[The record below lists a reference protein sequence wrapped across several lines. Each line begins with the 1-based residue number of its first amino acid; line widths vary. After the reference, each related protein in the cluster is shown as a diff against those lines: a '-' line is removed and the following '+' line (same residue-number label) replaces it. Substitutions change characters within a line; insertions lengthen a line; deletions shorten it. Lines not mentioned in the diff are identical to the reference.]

1 MGQNNHSDAYEM
13 LTKANKEFLG
23 YFEKESNP
31 WALPVFI
38 LLIRQLREVATA
50 SDKLATG
57 NKSLE
62 DCAVQYRQF
71 FKVANNKP
79 MGLLPVIIGYL
90 SFYFKLKSYQKCNEM
105 IRHVVSGK
113 TPPLHQHPIS

>member
-1 MGQNNHSDAYEM
+1 M
-13 LTKANKEFLG
+13 
-23 YFEKESNP
+23 
-31 WALPVFI
+31 
-38 LLIRQLREVATA
+38 LIRQLREVATA

-90 SFYFKLKSYQKCNEM
+90 RVYFKVYY
-105 IRHVVSGK
+105 
-113 TPPLHQHPIS
+113 